1 MYQAGVISGL
11 AATLP
16 ASEMAYQAVS
26 GVAGG
31 AVNAVI
37 LATFAEGEETSA
49 ADRMKTF
56 WVNSANTKLYKD
68 WIGGDI
74 EGLLIKGG
82 IWNDENVLDFIRT
95 EMQNMIADQRWVDV
109 GLTDVLK
116 GTYVDYTNEELSSG

>member
-16 ASEMAYQAVS
+16 AAEMAYQAVS

-95 EMQNMIADQRWVDV
+95 EM
-109 GLTDVLK
+109 
-116 GTYVDYTNEELSSG
+116 

>member
-16 ASEMAYQAVS
+16 AAEMAYQAVS

-37 LATFAEGEETSA
+37 LATFAEGEEASA

-116 GTYVDYTNEELSSG
+116 GTYVDYKNEELSSG